1 MCYEQECEK
10 NMGHIVGKD
19 IYRGLGQKLDT
30 LNVRVPWN
38 DTFRA
43 ILQELYSPEEADLVV
58 RMPSGLCTAQ
68 ELAAYTK
75 LESTPLRK
83 LLDGLCLKGL
93 VVDIFLNNNYYYSP
107 SPLIIGIFEFTMMRT
122 DKNLDIKGIAKLF
135 HRYLNDETFYA
146 ANFKK
151 WAAPTA
157 QEGRRSQTINKK
169 NNVMGL
175 MRTLPYEESFAQ
187 ESNEEGYVE
196 VLDYEKATAIVEAAD
211 MFSLGLCSCR
221 HEKMHVLGEERT
233 CTVPLENCSSFGY
246 SADYLIRNNL
256 AKKVSKS
263 QMLENIARS
272 KELGLVLNAD
282 NVKKNGQFICHCC
295 KCCCNVLLGISRF
308 GYPSIVVTSSFIAGV
323 DEEKCVGCGKCVA
336 ACGVEAI
343 EQIAAEN
350 HENTGSGKTNK
361 IKINTSICLGCGV
374 CVVKCPR
381 KEIRLRKRKP
391 RVLHPET
398 TFEKAILKYLERG
411 TLQEQLFT
419 NPKGIGQ
426 KVLRGLLGGFLKLPP
441 VKRALMSEVLRSTFL
456 RLLKKGASLQGKGWL
471 TEI

>member
-1 MCYEQECEK
+1 
-10 NMGHIVGKD
+10 MGHIVGKD
-19 IYRGLGQKLDT
+19 LYRSLGQKLDT
-30 LNVRVPWN
+30 LNVRAPWN
-38 DTFRA
+38 ETFRA

-58 RMPSGLCTAQ
+58 RMPSGLCTAE
-68 ELAAYTK
+68 ELAAYTS

-93 VVDIFLNNNYYYSP
+93 VVDVFLNNTYYYSP

-151 WAAPTA
+151 
-157 QEGRRSQTINKK
+157 GK
-169 NNVMGL
+169 VMGL
-175 MRTLPYEESFAQ
+175 MRTLPYEESFVQ
-187 ESNEEGYVE
+187 ERNSEGYVE

-211 MFSLGLCSCR
+211 MFSLSLCSCR
-221 HEKMHVLGEERT
+221 HEKMHALGEERT
-233 CTVPLENCSSFGY
+233 CKVPLETCSSFGY
-246 SADYLIRNNL
+246 SAEYLIRNNL

-282 NVKKNGQFICHCC
+282 NVKKNCQFICHCC

-308 GYPSIVVTSSFIAGV
+308 GYPNIVVTSSFIAGV
-323 DEEKCVGCGKCVA
+323 DEERCVGCGKCVT
-336 ACGVEAI
+336 ACGIEAI
-343 EQIAAEN
+343 EKIAAV
-350 HENTGSGKTNK
+350 NTGDSKNNK
-361 IKINTSICLGCGV
+361 IKINTSVCLGCGV
-374 CVVKCPR
+374 CVVKCPQ
-381 KEIRLRKRKP
+381 KAITLRKRKP

-411 TLQEQLFT
+411 TLQEQLFI
-419 NPKGIGQ
+419 NPKRIGQ
-426 KVLRGLLGGFLKLPP
+426 KFLRGLLGGFLKLPP
-441 VKRALMSEVLRSTFL
+441 VKRALMSEILRSSFL
-456 RLLKKGASLQGKGWL
+456 RLLKKGAALQGKGWL
-471 TEI
+471 TEL

>member
-1 MCYEQECEK
+1 
-10 NMGHIVGKD
+10 MGHIVGKD
-19 IYRGLGQKLDT
+19 LYRNLGQKLDM

-38 DTFRA
+38 ETFRA
-43 ILQELYSPEEADLVV
+43 ILQELYTVEEADLVV
-58 RMPSGLCTAQ
+58 RMPSGLCTGE
-68 ELAAYTK
+68 ELAAYTN
-75 LESTPLRK
+75 LEPAPLRK

-93 VVDIFLNNNYYYSP
+93 VVDVFLNNTYYYSP

-151 WAAPTA
+151 DKV
-157 QEGRRSQTINKK
+157 I
-169 NNVMGL
+169 GL
-175 MRTLPYEESFAQ
+175 MRALPYEESFLQ
-187 ESNEEGYVE
+187 ERNSEGYVE

-211 MFSLGLCSCR
+211 MFSLSLCSCR
-221 HEKMHVLGEERT
+221 HEKMHALGEERT
-233 CTVPLENCSSFGY
+233 CKVPLETCSSFGY

-282 NVKKNGQFICHCC
+282 NVKKNCQFICHCC

-308 GYPSIVVTSSFIAGV
+308 GYPNIVVTSSFIAGV
-323 DEEKCVGCGKCVA
+323 DEERCIGCGKCVA

-343 EQIAAEN
+343 EKIAAV
-350 HENTGSGKTNK
+350 NTGSGKNNK

-374 CVVKCPR
+374 CVVKCPH
-381 KEIRLRKRKP
+381 KAIKLRKRKP

-419 NPKGIGQ
+419 DPKRIGQ
-426 KVLRGLLGGFLKLPP
+426 KFLRGLLGGFLKLPP
-441 VKRALMSEVLRSTFL
+441 VKRALMSEILRSSFL
-456 RLLKKGASLQGKGWL
+456 RLLKKGAALQGKGWL
-471 TEI
+471 TEL